1 MLRAVY
7 DGFIRI
13 LSVKLKLNIM
23 KNKKV
28 LKTILAITSPI
39 WIGPFALFMVIY
51 GLRKA
56 IVTFIDDLFDYFGW
70 DKKP

>member
-1 MLRAVY
+1 
-7 DGFIRI
+7 
-13 LSVKLKLNIM
+13 M

-28 LKTILAITSPI
+28 LKTILAITFPI

-70 DKKP
+70 DKKS